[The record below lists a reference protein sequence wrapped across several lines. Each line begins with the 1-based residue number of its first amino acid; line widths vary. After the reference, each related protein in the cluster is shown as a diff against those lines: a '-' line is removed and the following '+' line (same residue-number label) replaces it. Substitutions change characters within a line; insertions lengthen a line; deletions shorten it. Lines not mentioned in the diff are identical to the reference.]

1 MVQIIAIIVK
11 CGLKNV
17 HGRELL
23 TILLMLIIENY
34 GLKNVHG
41 RELLTILLVLIMGML
56 VEVQVEER
64 RFWL

>member
-1 MVQIIAIIVK
+1 MAQIIAIMLK
-11 CGLKNV
+11 C
-17 HGRELL
+17 
-23 TILLMLIIENY
+23 